1 MIELINCKDRS
12 IYTLN
17 SRNLVLGVFREETKG
32 FIGIRYK
39 FGNRYLFEE
48 YHWDTGVP
56 YGTAK
61 PLKLLELLPADIDL
75 LTNYIQCDDCKTIY
89 KEEYKKDKCG
99 CGTQK
104 NHLMADNDRL
114 FNYLKR
120 RQLELGLREE

>member
-1 MIELINCKDRS
+1 MIELINCKDRC
-12 IYTLN
+12 IYIIN

-39 FGNRYLFEE
+39 FGCRYLFEE

-56 YGTAK
+56 YGTVK
-61 PLKLLELLPADIDL
+61 PIKLVETLPSNLDL
-75 LTNYIQCDDCKTIY
+75 LTNYTQCDDCKIIY
-89 KEEYKKDKCG
+89 KEEYKKDKCN

-104 NHLMADNDRL
+104 NHLMRDNNDL
-114 FNYLKR
+114 FSYLNK